1 VKAEIFDGFKSKK
14 VLKKM
19 REKQEQMSR
28 EIELNDSDF
37 ELVAGFDISYYERF
51 AKGALC
57 LMNLNMEILEVR
69 TGYELSCMPYIPTYL
84 GFRELPLFQKLSE
97 GLRDTLYI
105 IDGNGI
111 MHPRLCGSACMM
123 GLHANAPSIGV
134 AKSKLLGDVK
144 DDIVFYEKRQ
154 IGWKEGRVF
163 ISPGNKIGM
172 QRALELVKKFSKH
185 GVPEQLRI
193 AHMRAR
199 IEKQKND

>member
-1 VKAEIFDGFKSKK
+1 
-14 VLKKM
+14 
-19 REKQEQMSR
+19 
-28 EIELNDSDF
+28 
-37 ELVAGFDISYYERF
+37 
-51 AKGALC
+51 
-57 LMNLNMEILEVR
+57 
-69 TGYELSCMPYIPTYL
+69 
-84 GFRELPLFQKLSE
+84 
-97 GLRDTLYI
+97 
-105 IDGNGI
+105 
-111 MHPRLCGSACMM
+111 MM